1 MVFPSINEA
10 TRAGDKALAQSEM
23 NDLATRFTNATD
35 ALNKATAA
43 LR

>member
-10 TRAGDKALAQSEM
+10 TRAGDQTLAQAEM
-23 NDLATRFTNATD
+23 NDLATRFTNATE
-35 ALNKATAA
+35 ALKNARAA

>member
-10 TRAGDKALAQSEM
+10 TRAGDQQLAQSEM

-35 ALNKATAA
+35 ALSKATAA

>member
-10 TRAGDKALAQSEM
+10 TRANDQTLAQTEM

-35 ALNKATAA
+35 ALTKATAA
-43 LR
+43 LK